1 MENLTDLVR
10 RKLDNK
16 IKNSQPT
23 ALEAIKRLENDSR
36 IARDF
41 IVPVGGR
48 TNNIYWKVKEDIL
61 NLDFMEMERKIHQHA
76 LSQTSERLG
85 IPTVYLRK
93 LAFGQPHEKELAVKI
108 LNSHSQWANP
118 RRFLIRTV
126 GEQVRGVLS
135 DQYRRLNG
143 NEIIRGY
150 IEAAY
155 AQGAVLL
162 DGLYTD
168 TKLYAETLYPEPI
181 IFPTPKNGEVAIA
194 FGARLSTSDYG
205 DGALDLRFFYM
216 QGVCLN
222 GMVRETMMRQVHLGS
237 KLPSD
242 LRLSDKTYE
251 LDTRTTVS
259 AIKDLTAQIFQP
271 EQIKAKMEEIQNASA
286 IEIDISKELRNL
298 QKNGR
303 LQKDE
308 PEEIERI
315 LVAGKPEDGITGE
328 GTLWKAVQG
337 ITAYARE
344 VEPQRMRDLQEIA
357 GDLMN
362 RAKTTS

>member
-1 MENLTDLVR
+1 MENLNELVR
-10 RKLDNK
+10 RKLDAK
-16 IKNSQPT
+16 IKESQPT
-23 ALEAIKRLENDSR
+23 AMQAIQRLENDSK

-41 IVPVGGR
+41 IVPIGGW
-48 TNNIYWKVKEDIL
+48 NNNVHWNIKNEAL
-61 NLDFMEMERKIHQHA
+61 NVSFMEMDKTIHKHA
-76 LSQTSERLG
+76 LNQTSERLG
-85 IPTVYLRK
+85 IPTIYLRK
-93 LAFGQPHEKELAVKI
+93 LAYGQPHEKQLAMTI
-108 LNSHSQWANP
+108 LNSHTNWIDP
-118 RRFLIRTV
+118 RRFLIRSV

-143 NEIIRGY
+143 NEIIKGY

-155 AQGAVLL
+155 QQGAVLV

-181 IFPTPKNGEVAIA
+181 IFPTPKNGDVAIA

-242 LRLSDKTYE
+242 LRLSERTYD

-259 AIKDLTAQIFQP
+259 AIKDLTAQIFQAD
-271 EQIKAKMEEIQNASA
+271 QIKAKMQEIQNASA
-286 IEIDISKELRNL
+286 IEMDIPRELAKL
-298 QKNGR
+298 QKSGR
-303 LQKDE
+303 LLKDE
-308 PEEIERI
+308 PQEIENI
-315 LVAGKPEDGITGE
+315 LVAGRPEDGITGE

-337 ITAYARE
+337 ITAYARD
-344 VEPQRMRDLQEIA
+344 VEPQRRRDLQEIA

-362 RAKTTS
+362 RAQTM